1 MAINT
6 STITQLISD
15 FRALSQKDSV
25 SPESLGV
32 LLQKLADLINS
43 AAADGDFTAISDAL
57 NAVPT
62 ALVSISQGSAD
73 RNDILMDVTTS
84 NLVKGLQASVKDLV
98 FIRQATTERAGAMRA
113 QQVTDLNN
121 TRTGLAALQKT
132 VATLSDL
139 VAQLETTVSTN
150 GELLNRVADVA
161 DYCSE
166 GIADLTENL
175 QVTNDDLTAT
185 QKSVQDNSSTITSIK
200 AKTDCPR
207 IAVDIVDGKLHVYNT
222 SYYTKNGYY
231 PFVFR
236 FTSKR
241 NRCTLENYPDKKR
254 GAKHKGWHVIGGLPN
269 DVKIDSNGCV
279 MFRTSPLEDWHMIE
293 NGVIISH
300 SYEAKYVVGV
310 KGTGEKMYV
319 PWGKKKVRVTSN
331 HGTYLMRRF
340 RFAIGFAK
348 SFNNVFATI
357 TPAHLVS
364 NLAEFSVIFDPC
376 TKEFHLG
383 K

>member
-1 MAINT
+1 MAINI
-6 STITQLISD
+6 STISKLISD
-15 FRALSQKDSV
+15 FRALSQKDSI

-32 LLQKLADLINS
+32 LLQRLADLINT

-364 NLAEFSVIFDPC
+364 NIAEFSVIFDPC

>member
-15 FRALSQKDSV
+15 FRALSQKDSI

-32 LLQKLADLINS
+32 LLQKLADLINT
-43 AAADGDFTAISDAL
+43 AAADGDFTAISNAL